1 GIPGALRSRSMHSP
15 KEAASNLPISPKNQL
30 TSTPKDEGA
39 KDFISLTDQ
48 LPNSP
53 KTEATKSSP
62 YQVVKTID
70 IEEAQEKENKKPAAA
85 KPEKRT

>member
-1 GIPGALRSRSMHSP
+1 MHSP

-62 YQVVKTID
+62 YQVCRSSATTILLINYHFTKVTMEIFNID
-70 IEEAQEKENKKPAAA
+70 
-85 KPEKRT
+85 